1 MELTN
6 YEAVG
11 RLLEL
16 LRPELVPFVEREMRK
31 VHAEQWTDEAQP
43 KARGT
48 RLRLDASGA
57 VEWDIDALL
66 RVIWENWYRVFGQSA
81 IKDNRGIVAELR
93 KVRVTFAHRNQP
105 EPFDDR

>member
-1 MELTN
+1 
-6 YEAVG
+6 
-11 RLLEL
+11 
-16 LRPELVPFVEREMRK
+16 
-31 VHAEQWTDEAQP
+31 DEAQP

-105 EPFDDR
+105 EPFDDRETLRVADNADRVLRKLQSPEAGKAE